1 MAEYSRAEK
10 INQYQDTVL
19 SGELELS
26 ALREKLETED
36 IGDEEV
42 AIIVR
47 YMSNQLLR
55 AEEKKAARVKGKNM
69 MQGGFLLA
77 IAGLFFTLATYI
89 GWIDLGKYYLVVY
102 GPFFVGLL
110 LVFRGKN
117 MMNL

>member
-1 MAEYSRAEK
+1 
-10 INQYQDTVL
+10 
-19 SGELELS
+19 
-26 ALREKLETED
+26 
-36 IGDEEV
+36 
-42 AIIVR
+42 
-47 YMSNQLLR
+47 
-55 AEEKKAARVKGKNM
+55 M